1 MGTFDQIIQRDQG
14 GASPDPREIPQVV
27 AREVIEGVVEQSV
40 ALQVCK
46 THVMPA
52 RTERMPALSML
63 PSAQWLTGASQQ
75 AKDVAKKPTTHV
87 EWQNVTLNAQE
98 IAVLLPIPDAYI
110 ADVGVDLFQE
120 VKPRITEAIA
130 NALDGAV
137 FFGTSTP
144 WTNSDSDWIY
154 KKAVAAGNTVTY
166 SDTDDVAL
174 QVANL
179 SKKLAL
185 KGFEPSTFVCQPGFD
200 WLLTADR
207 TTQGVS
213 PYSPG
218 NGVDHV
224 PESLY
229 GKPLAQ
235 MRNGAWDNAK
245 AMLIV
250 GDFSKA
256 IIGVRQDITYKLFD
270 QGVITDSAGTTVIY
284 NAVQQD
290 LKILR
295 VVARF
300 AFATVNP
307 IHRLNSDLSG
317 YPFGVLRPAGAPS
330 S

>member
-1 MGTFDQIIQRDQG
+1 MGTYDQIIQRDQG
-14 GASPDPREIPQVV
+14 GASPDAREIPQAVS
-27 AREVIEGVVEQSV
+27 REVIEGVIEQSL
-40 ALQVCK
+40 ALQVCQ

-63 PSAQWLTGASQQ
+63 PTATWLTGASQQ
-75 AKDVAKKPTTHV
+75 AKDVAKKPTTHL

-110 ADVGVDLFQE
+110 QDVGVDLFQE

-144 WTNSDSDWIY
+144 WTNSDADSLY
-154 KKAVAAGNTVTY
+154 KRAVAAGNTVTY

-174 QVANL
+174 QVATL
-179 SKKLAL
+179 SKKLAV
-185 KGFEPSTFVCQPGFD
+185 KGFEPSTFVVQPGFD
-200 WLLTADR
+200 WLMTSDR
-207 TTQGVS
+207 TTQGLS

-218 NGVDHV
+218 NGVDRI
-224 PESLY
+224 PERLY
-229 GKPLAQ
+229 GKPMAQ
-235 MRNGAWDNAK
+235 MRNGAWDNTRAY
-245 AMLIV
+245 LFV

-256 IIGVRQDITYKLFD
+256 KIGVRQDITYKLFD
-270 QGVITDSAGTTVIY
+270 QGVITDGAGAIQY

-300 AFATVNP
+300 AFASVNP

-317 YPFGVLRPAGAPS
+317 YPFGVLRPAGAPAS
-330 S
+330 